1 MEAVMTPVFE
11 QFIEYFEK
19 TATPQEIIDFH
30 VSGEIQARA
39 NELVERQSA
48 GQLTALE
55 RMELEQMMYFER
67 LVSSMKARAYRELNT
82 R

>member
-11 QFIEYFEK
+11 QFVQYFEK
-19 TATPQEIIDFH
+19 TATPQEIIAFR
-30 VSGEIQARA
+30 VSDEIQSRA

-48 GQLTALE
+48 GQLSALE
-55 RMELEQMMYFER
+55 RLELEQMLYFER
-67 LVSSMKARAYRELNT
+67 LVSSMKARAYRELNS